1 MVRGPS
7 VAMTY
12 TTNSGFEVLA
22 QTGTGARD
30 E

>member
-1 MVRGPS
+1 MVRGPA

-22 QTGTGARD
+22 QTGTGAPD
-30 E
+30 K